1 MTKMKINEQ
10 TIEFIETTMKSI
22 QFLGIKVREL
32 ADRYCLLSMPL
43 DGNTNPNNVM
53 FGGYLFAMAD
63 FIMGPIWVTSF
74 PWKEMY
80 NTSKASTIVYKKSI
94 TSDVTAELTFLEEE
108 VKRIIDNT
116 RSFGK
121 CDFTFDV
128 VIRDKIEDE
137 VVIVTHN
144 NQMRLI
150 KS

>member
-1 MTKMKINEQ
+1 MKMEINEQ
-10 TIEFIETTMKSI
+10 TIEFIETTMKPI
-22 QFLGIKVREL
+22 QFLGIKVCKIAE
-32 ADRYCLLSMPL
+32 RYCLLSMPL
-43 DGNTNPNNVM
+43 DGNTSPNNIM

-63 FIMGPIWVTSF
+63 FIMGPIWVVSF

-80 NTSKASTIVYKKSI
+80 NTSKTTTIVYKKPVE
-94 TSDVTAELTFLEEE
+94 SDVTAELLFSEKE

-128 VIRDKIEDE
+128 VIRDKTEDE
-137 VVIVTHN
+137 VAIVTHN

-150 KS
+150 K